1 MFFEAT
7 NQLMENLQSGLILLV
22 LGMGTVFV
30 FLAILILATKLMGK
44 IVTKFVPEVPEAKQP
59 APSAVVSAPAAGN
72 DAEIAAAICAAVVQ
86 SRK

>member
-1 MFFEAT
+1 MFFEAA
-7 NQLMENLQSGLILLV
+7 NQLVTNLQNGLILLV

-30 FLAILILATKLMGK
+30 FLAVLIFATKLMGK
-44 IVTKFVPEVPEAKQP
+44 IVKKFVPEVPETKQP
-59 APSAVVSAPAAGN
+59 AASAVVTAPAAGN